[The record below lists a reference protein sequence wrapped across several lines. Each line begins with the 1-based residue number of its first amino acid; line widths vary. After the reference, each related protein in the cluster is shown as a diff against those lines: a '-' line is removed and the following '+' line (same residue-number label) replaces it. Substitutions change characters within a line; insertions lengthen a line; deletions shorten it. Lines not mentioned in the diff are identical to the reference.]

1 MTLPSERPHIVLI
14 TADELRKDALS
25 CYGNEAI
32 STPNL
37 DRLAADSMK
46 FERAYT
52 ASPWCLPSRCAIV
65 TGKLPHNNGA
75 YSNFRECR
83 LDRKVPN
90 LFGELKEGG
99 YRTSVFGK
107 CHFIPVKYGE
117 TRPDCTLPYEEHK
130 QYYRSLGIDDLT
142 LQDGKLVS
150 AWYYDDFSKELD
162 AQGMLE
168 AYRAAAWDKSK
179 MKVYPYPLP
188 KEWHPDCWVGRKA
201 EQYIAAY
208 DREEPLFTWISFSG
222 PHYPFDAP
230 ADYYAAVDKTRLPSR
245 RLKPGELDDPSRIHH
260 SSYHGPGRIDGAG
273 AAPDRACKNYTDEYW
288 ERLAVSYYANIV
300 LIDEQ
305 IGRILEAIRARFGDN
320 TLILFTADHGEML
333 GHHGIWGKNN
343 CAYEDVWN
351 VPLLV
356 KSPGEAAPGRSEAK
370 VMLTDIMATCLQAAG
385 LPIPA
390 ADSSD
395 LLELHRNGGRPYV
408 FCEGEGFAA
417 ISDGVVKYIQVD
429 KPDEAFTELID
440 LAEDPEEFGNV
451 LHKPELAAKRFELQ
465 RALAE
470 TFMSSLLN

>member
-1 MTLPSERPHIVLI
+1 MTEQPGKPHIVLI
-14 TADELRKDALS
+14 TADELRKDALG
-25 CYGNEAI
+25 CYGNEAVA
-32 STPNL
+32 TPNL
-37 DRLAADSMK
+37 DRLAAASWK

-52 ASPWCLPSRCAIV
+52 ASPWCLPSRCALV

-83 LDRKVPN
+83 LDPETPN
-90 LFGELKEGG
+90 LMRTLKQGG

-107 CHFIPVKYGE
+107 CHFIPVKYSE
-117 TRPDCTLPYEEHK
+117 TRSDRTLPYEAHRS
-130 QYYRSLGIDDLT
+130 YYLSLGIDELQ

-168 AYRAAAWDKSK
+168 AYRAAAWDKAA

-188 KEWHPDCWVGRKA
+188 GEWHPDRWVGRKA
-201 EQYIAAY
+201 AEFIAGY

-230 ADYYAAVDKTRLPSR
+230 AEYNAKVNRTKLPER
-245 RLKPGELDDPSRIHH
+245 HVKAGELDDPARIHH

-273 AAPDRACKNYTDEYW
+273 AAPDKACKNYTGDYW
-288 ERLAVSYYANIV
+288 ERLTVSYYANIA

-305 IGRILEAIRARFGDN
+305 IGHILEAVRERLGDN
-320 TLILFTADHGEML
+320 TVIIFTADHGEML

-356 KSPGEAAPGRSEAK
+356 KFPGEAAQEHAEAK
-370 VMLTDIMATCLQAAG
+370 VMLTDLMATCLTAAG
-385 LPIPA
+385 LPLPA
-390 ADSSD
+390 TDGVD
-395 LLELHRNGGRPYV
+395 LKTLLQSGGRRYV
-408 FCEGEGFAA
+408 VCEGEGFAA
-417 ISDGVVKYIQVD
+417 ISDGSVKYIQVD
-429 KPDEAFTELID
+429 KPEETFTELID
-440 LAEDPEEFGNV
+440 LSSDPNEFHNALGQ
-451 LHKPELAAKRFELQ
+451 ERLADKSFELQ
-465 RALAE
+465 RAL
-470 TFMSSLLN
+470 THMFMRTLLT